1 MNSINKLNWKYKN
14 TFFLF
19 LSLLVLFFITD
30 TTIVRNFIKEVGNFG
45 YLGAFLVGLFFV
57 SIFTVAPSIIV
68 IYYLAEYLNPWEVAI
83 LAGLGATMGDLI
95 IFKFLKN
102 NIFLNG
108 RAYLESEKIIRS
120 KNSLIV
126 LIFPGF
132 YQSLGL

>member
-30 TTIVRNFIKEVGNFG
+30 TIIVRNFIKEVGNFG